1 MTKNDKKKTMI
12 KKHKHK
18 EMAIKKMTIKKM
30 TIKKMTIK
38 ERNKLNKRKCQYMS
52 IAAAVFYKSQGTRF

>member
-18 EMAIKKMTIKKM
+18 EMAIKKI

-38 ERNKLNKRKCQYMS
+38 ERNKLNKRKCQYVS

>member
-12 KKHKHK
+12 KKHENK
-18 EMAIKKMTIKKM
+18 EMTIKKM

-52 IAAAVFYKSQGTRF
+52 IAAAVFYKFQGTRF